1 MTNLHDE
8 DKVLLVKVDHSA
20 AVAADHDALYELARK
35 WWKASATQ
43 VQPVRRVLAIV
54 NNNVFAVYQ
63 PHRWEVA
70 TDADL
75 VGRIAFHGDVAPDA
89 DQWVGADVSHLFPKG
104 AANPVRY
111 TTVAALNPAAP
122 TSSPDG
128 EAPASKPDVQ
138 PASDTTGAAA
148 SEPLILLLRIN
159 KTWHDDISA
168 ADLYDA
174 TRHWWVMSAT
184 KAEQVVRAL
193 AVANGVVRE
202 AYEPV
207 AWGPCPEPGQEHRIG
222 FDGVVADDRD
232 LWVGADV
239 TSIFPHG
246 SQNPVRYIR
255 ADDLDQPTPE
265 SPTSGG
271 RIAVTV
277 EDTSSPGLAELVNP
291 LMTAFEADLMWAM
304 SRGAQELFHSNTIAA
319 LLTEHPRAAAPLA
332 ALFAPEDPPTE
343 SATGWT
349 VWREWRHL
357 DLVAESTN
365 GRGKFVVENKLY
377 SVPYPAQ
384 LANYCSKPLPWAKNP
399 GRAGDSGTSYHL
411 LSLMAPAFELPTPW
425 RWVPYE
431 HLLHALDQLDAT
443 HFGEDATLIERY
455 RVLVRRLVELKDAV
469 DPRQDVEGPFAV
481 DKAFGVLPS
490 KYFLGPIQRMRFSG
504 LAQLISEEFGE
515 QLPLVVDISKAEGS
529 ITFTRRLSDD
539 RAIGWQLQ
547 GGQLRLFVLVQD
559 AGLVGKGTRLAAARA
574 AIADAEYVSFADFES
589 AATVL
594 GERLGPLVQ
603 GPGEWRR
610 FAPDFVYRYCKVD
623 PATSSAQLAEAL
635 SELTLHVKTW
645 GTLG

>member
-1 MTNLHDE
+1 MTTNLRDD

-20 AVAADHDALYELARK
+20 ALAADHDALYELARK

-54 NNNVFAVYQ
+54 NNKVFAAYE
-63 PHRWEVA
+63 PYRWEVA
-70 TDADL
+70 TNPDL
-75 VGRIAFHGDVAPDA
+75 LGRVAFHGDVAPDA
-89 DQWVGADVSHLFPKG
+89 AQWVDTGVSHLFPQG

-111 TTVAALNPAAP
+111 TTVAALKPAFGV
-122 TSSPDG
+122 SSPDHDDPKGQAVAEIAG
-128 EAPASKPDVQ
+128 E
-138 PASDTTGAAA
+138 
-148 SEPLILLLRIN
+148 EPLILLLRIN
-159 KTWHDDISA
+159 KSWQDDISE

-174 TRHWWVMSAT
+174 TRRWWVMSAT

-193 AVANGVVRE
+193 AVANGIVRE
-202 AYEPV
+202 AYLPV
-207 AWGPCPEPGQEHRIG
+207 AWGPCPEPGKEHRIG

-232 LWVGADV
+232 RWVGADV
-239 TSIFPHG
+239 SSIFPPG
-246 SQNPVRYIR
+246 SQNPVRYVR
-255 ADDLDQPTPE
+255 AADLDMPTVE
-265 SPTSGG
+265 SQSSD
-271 RIAVTV
+271 RSIVV
-277 EDTSSPGLAELVNP
+277 SSEDTSSPGLPELVNP
-291 LMTAFEADLMWAM
+291 LLTAFEADLMWAM

-332 ALFAPEDPPTE
+332 GLFADDGSTT
-343 SATGWT
+343 AWN
-349 VWREWRHL
+349 VWREWKHL
-357 DLVAESTN
+357 DLVAESTS
-365 GRGKFVVENKLY
+365 GRGRFVVENKLY

-399 GRAGDSGTSYHL
+399 GRTGDSETSYHL

-431 HLLHALDQLDAT
+431 HLLRALDQLDPT
-443 HFGEDATLIERY
+443 HFGEDATLVERY

-481 DKAFGVLPS
+481 DEAFGMLPS

-504 LAQLISEEFGE
+504 LAQLISDEFGE
-515 QLPLVVDISKAEGS
+515 HLPLVVDISKAEGS
-529 ITFTRRLSDD
+529 ITYTRRVSDD
-539 RAIGWQLQ
+539 RAVGWQFQ

-559 AGLVGKGTRLAAARA
+559 AGLAGKGDRLAAARA
-574 AIADAEYVSFADFES
+574 AIADAEYVSFADFS
-589 AATVL
+589 SVTTVL

-623 PATSSAQLAEAL
+623 PTTSSDQLAEAL

-645 GTLG
+645 GTLA